1 MSAAVETI
9 PQRRSGYSLKDDLQP
24 IIDGKVALPNTKPI
38 DRDVGAS
45 ILHYREM
52 HCGTALVVDAR
63 YSGNQKQWNAR
74 FFLDYG
80 QAGQLYGSGIV
91 AWTEWKDGAYRAV
104 GMKFAICDHKQ
115 AEGGGANHSRG
126 WHPAS
131 CSKCGLDMSVDSGD

>member
-1 MSAAVETI
+1 M
-9 PQRRSGYSLKDDLQP
+9 RWLHMDKKRNGYSLETDLMP
-24 IIDGKVALPNTKPI
+24 IIEGKVALPNAKPI

-52 HCGTALVVDAR
+52 HCGNALLPA
-63 YSGNQKQWNAR
+63 GKKWNAR

-80 QAGQLYGSGIV
+80 QGGGLHGSGLV

-104 GMKFAICDHKQ
+104 GMTFAICDHK
-115 AEGGGANHSRG
+115 AVEGAGANHSRG